1 MAIEKYVILIAGH
14 SPGGDPGAQ
23 GQGRNEADETIQITN
38 RVHNLLLPHPN
49 VYVDVVPHNLDY
61 VDSKNW
67 INSRLPGLDDGI
79 NVEIHKNSTAGATG
93 VETYT
98 PLSPDADTTR
108 LATCINN
115 ELARTSG
122 LRNRGVK
129 QGGFYLITNTNQ
141 RAVLVEAGFMQ
152 EDPLDDAADERYAR
166 GIANGICDFFGE
178 PRPSDAVVV
187 PVINPIPL
195 TATPDQLYRL
205 KHGDVQKGA
214 YSSDKNAYSG
224 WEFYGMTGTI
234 TLAGNDVT
242 AAVVAK
248 YTPPPKPTPTPVPT
262 VPSHEDR
269 IGAKVDANTALLN
282 SILTIVKQI
291 LDKIT
296 AVFK

>member
-1 MAIEKYVILIAGH
+1 MAIQKYAILIAGH
-14 SPGGDPGAQ
+14 SPADPGAQ

-38 RVHNLLLPHPN
+38 RVHDLLLPHPN
-49 VYVDVVPHNLDY
+49 VFVDVVPHNLDY

-67 INSRLPGLDDGI
+67 INSRLPNLDDGI
-79 NVEIHKNSTAGATG
+79 NVEIHKNSTVGATG

-152 EDPLDDAADERYAR
+152 QDPLDDAADARYAE

-178 PRPSDAVVV
+178 PRPSALVKP
-187 PVINPIPL
+187 PVLNPIPP

-224 WEFYGMTGTI
+224 WEFYGKTGTI
-234 TLAGNDVT
+234 TLAGKDVT
-242 AAVVAK
+242 AEVVEK
-248 YTPPPKPTPTPVPT
+248 YRPKPTPTPTPVPT
-262 VPSHEDR
+262 VPSRDDLQ
-269 IGAKVDANTALLN
+269 DAEIAGLKAL
-282 SILTIVKQI
+282 IKTITDWIASFGK
-291 LDKIT
+291 K
-296 AVFK
+296 